1 MSYRF
6 SGSGTTGAVDGGRT
20 VKAVGVNDAEFTYR
34 VELTLQGR
42 FRLVRPLVGAT
53 MKKGLRSDLERLR
66 VILEADDARAMPE
79 RDEGDAST

>member
-1 MSYRF
+1 
-6 SGSGTTGAVDGGRT
+6 
-20 VKAVGVNDAEFTYR
+20 
-34 VELTLQGR
+34 
-42 FRLVRPLVGAT
+42 